1 MRSARLHQRLS
12 SLGIAVALWGAAPVM
27 AAEFTDNVPMPLVRA
42 LLTNPGS
49 NDVRIY
55 SDVPEG
61 LPEFVIPANFSVL
74 GGIAQNRGSRMI
86 LQTSATREDAIAA
99 LSDSLVNAGFVDV
112 ETLVGGRITGFVP
125 SEAMLS
131 RRNFCRDDVGYLTI
145 MFTELAGVNQVSL
158 GTSNVLADSG
168 ISSCAELAEPRTPD
182 MSRPDALFSDLM
194 QHMPVLEV
202 PESANSSRPRPF
214 LGTSGASA
222 SERTYETSSQFTSDM
237 SILEVYPRF
246 AQQIAAQGWAL
257 DGESTGQVSGSGNWV
272 KIPDGDTYL
281 HGLFSIVQSSEAN
294 FSIRFRLTKLS
305 VER

>member
-1 MRSARLHQRLS
+1 MDEHSIRRGRIMRPVRSHHRLFSLAVAV
-12 SLGIAVALWGAAPVM
+12 SLGSATPVM
-27 AAEFTDNVPMPLVRA
+27 AAEFMDNVPLPLVRA

-125 SEAMLS
+125 SETMLS

-145 MFTELAGVNQVSL
+145 MFTEQAGINQVSL

-168 ISSCAELAEPRTPD
+168 ISSCAELAQPRIPA
-182 MSRPDALFSDLM
+182 MGGPDAM
-194 QHMPVLEV
+194 
-202 PESANSSRPRPF
+202 
-214 LGTSGASA
+214 
-222 SERTYETSSQFTSDM
+222 
-237 SILEVYPRF
+237 
-246 AQQIAAQGWAL
+246 
-257 DGESTGQVSGSGNWV
+257 
-272 KIPDGDTYL
+272 
-281 HGLFSIVQSSEAN
+281 
-294 FSIRFRLTKLS
+294 
-305 VER
+305 